1 MQRCG
6 PDAAA
11 SYDNVMSHTI
21 PAIFES
27 GVFRPL
33 APVPLEP
40 GTHVVLNLSPSA
52 PASEPQHDPA
62 RWKKFLD
69 DMEAMPDDSPDD
81 GFSNRDHDRLIYG
94 F

>member
-1 MQRCG
+1 
-6 PDAAA
+6 
-11 SYDNVMSHTI
+11 MSHTI

-40 GTHVVLNLSPSA
+40 GTRVEIALPQMA
-52 PASEPQHDPA
+52 GREPANYTLADRQA
-62 RWKKFLD
+62 FLD
-69 DMEAMPDDSPDD
+69 RMDSMPDDSPND

-94 F
+94 V

>member
-1 MQRCG
+1 
-6 PDAAA
+6 
-11 SYDNVMSHTI
+11 MSHTI

-33 APVPLEP
+33 APVLLEP
-40 GTHVVLNLSPSA
+40 GTRVVLDLSPLPAA
-52 PASEPQHDPA
+52 PSDPKHDPA

-69 DMEAMPDDSPDD
+69 DMEAMPNGSPND

-94 F
+94 V

>member
-1 MQRCG
+1 
-6 PDAAA
+6 
-11 SYDNVMSHTI
+11 MSHTI

-33 APVPLEP
+33 VPVQLEP
-40 GTHVVLNLSPSA
+40 GTQVVLDLSVSPQA
-52 PASEPQHDPA
+52 TEPGHDAA